1 MRSVVL
7 LATKMHNIFICTI
20 QIRNDHLFCRVTVEI
35 QIILFCLLLL
45 LVLSCQQISLIIW
58 THQWILRKKV
68 SHLIFN
74 GIVIHVNEFFI
85 FQRSS
90 CNITHFVIHH
100 YLLTAG
106 MQIKFLTG
114 RNLAMIDGYLG
125 QRPTL
130 ACLWHAISRF
140 EGVNK

>member
-7 LATKMHNIFICTI
+7 LATKMQNIFICTI

-35 QIILFCLLLL
+35 QIILSCLLLL
-45 LVLSCQQISLIIW
+45 LVLSCQQTFLIIW

-74 GIVIHVNEFFI
+74 GIVIDVLII